1 MQVETAAAAAVAF
14 VHMVNPFGKLSK
26 IMKEEGVKRE
36 RESERKKK
44 RD

>member
-36 RESERKKK
+36 SERKKK

>member
-1 MQVETAAAAAVAF
+1 MQVETASAAAAF

-26 IMKEEGVKRE
+26 IMKEEGERVRE
-36 RESERKKK
+36 KK